1 MQFTLPDSME
11 SKNQSTSATSNED
24 QTQEDKAE
32 FVDAPSD
39 RESSIESFH
48 TNKSELSIP
57 TETELIDVDD
67 IELSDEES
75 WLYKS
80 PKKLTS
86 DEKALST
93 YKWLH
98 KDVEEMDN
106 MELYV
111 TKNALVSKLNQLKM
125 LNADVEKRLTKDKT
139 TTSHKQISDKT
150 SAVTPTHE
158 VTTKAKDNHLNQ
170 EQIVSSIKLEQEP
183 NKSSE
188 NVLDVMDVHEIA
200 RLQEERLKQSASRF
214 RSQADISGKH
224 LHQDSK
230 MTSSISV
237 QNVGLTKPSS
247 VEALNICNGKINHS
261 AAYGLNPMQG
271 MKQQHMFGS
280 SASLNR
286 NQDLYCGSLPNINR
300 GYYSLRK
307 ERKSKHPS
315 DHKSPCPLPI
325 YPSHPKGTANGSMK
339 ELPIESQAKMTSA
352 PCAYRESR
360 TLPSSYRVNSR
371 SKSSSRRDLNLTPSP
386 RRESAPFFPSYKSNP
401 VSDTNRRD
409 SAPCNPRRFLS
420 PVSSPTLYQRCN
432 VSSPVLQSPTKAHNN
447 SFQTKKTPPSAEY
460 HRNASH
466 SPSRRLPLNPV
477 HNQSPKRGN
486 SPASPRNG
494 DFRSL
499 KLPSKI
505 PNPASRS
512 GIPVPSMPYISRA
525 NADDD
530 SWSDDC
536 F

>member
-1 MQFTLPDSME
+1 MQFTLPDNME
-11 SKNQSTSATSNED
+11 SKNQSSSATSNED

-106 MELYV
+106 VELYV

-139 TTSHKQISDKT
+139 TASHNQINDKT
-150 SAVTPTHE
+150 IAVIPAVE

-170 EQIVSSIKLEQEP
+170 KQIVSSIKLEQEP
-183 NKSSE
+183 NKNSE

-200 RLQEERLKQSASRF
+200 RLQEERLKQSTSRF
-214 RSQADISGKH
+214 QSQADISGKH

-261 AAYGLNPMQG
+261 GAYGLHPMQG
-271 MKQQHMFGS
+271 IKQQHMFGS
-280 SASLNR
+280 SASLSR
-286 NQDLYCGSLPNINR
+286 NQDLCCGSLPNINR
-300 GYYSLRK
+300 GYYSLRR

-315 DHKSPCPLPI
+315 DQKSPCPLPI
-325 YPSHPKGTANGSMK
+325 YPSHPKVTANGSVK
-339 ELPIESQAKMTSA
+339 ELPIESQAKMTS
-352 PCAYRESR
+352 PPYAYRESR

-420 PVSSPTLYQRCN
+420 PVSSPTLYQRCSA
-432 VSSPVLQSPTKAHNN
+432 SSPVLQSPTKAHNN